1 MLRRSRTSFPMLP
14 ASVIV
19 SAWNEIVATELK
31 YSEPPAPIRNAS
43 AVGSA
48 AKPYISASRPC
59 GMPLTTTASAAKRS
73 VSITKSLSHKERF
86 WEKSLYFLTHYAVKV
101 NTLSPQTRASPGEN
115 TPKKHPAARKL
126 TNFIFMIR

>member
-1 MLRRSRTSFPMLP
+1 MHHLPLKEEVRSQVAHTKD
-14 ASVIV
+14 AVAITVEDIV
-19 SAWNEIVATELK
+19 PETLEIT
-31 YSEPPAPIRNAS
+31 AS

-48 AKPYISASRPC
+48 AKPYISASKPC

-101 NTLSPQTRASPGEN
+101 NTLSPQTQAPPGEN
-115 TPKKHPAARKL
+115 TPKKHPAVQSL
-126 TNFIFMIR
+126 TNCVFMIR